1 MISTPIEHP
10 FTIQRSPIVLAPLIH
25 QFYASSQLRE
35 KDLLLSYLILPMV
48 LYPSMQKYLL
58 NVRKTSDLRTMCSE
72 QSRLVGLTHNVQQ
85 SKPLTHAA
93 MLVLKAEQAIEIA
106 NELSVRSVRD
116 VKIDNANPKQ
126 LEAAHRLSMVFADT
140 DIVSI
145 YRTLGFKSL

>member
-1 MISTPIEHP
+1 MLSTPIEHL

-25 QFYASSQLRE
+25 QFYVSSQLRE

-58 NVRKTSDLRTMCSE
+58 NVRKNSTLRTMCSE
-72 QSRLVGLTHNVQQ
+72 QSRLVGLTYNVQQ

-93 MLVLKAEQAIEIA
+93 MLVLKAEQSIEITD
-106 NELSVRSVRD
+106 ELSVKSVRD

-126 LEAAHRLSMVFADT
+126 LEAAHRLAMIFSEI

>member
-1 MISTPIEHP
+1 M
-10 FTIQRSPIVLAPLIH
+10 
-25 QFYASSQLRE
+25 
-35 KDLLLSYLILPMV
+35 
-48 LYPSMQKYLL
+48 
-58 NVRKTSDLRTMCSE
+58 
-72 QSRLVGLTHNVQQ
+72 GLTHNVQQ

-93 MLVLKAEQAIEIA
+93 MLVLKAEQAIEIT